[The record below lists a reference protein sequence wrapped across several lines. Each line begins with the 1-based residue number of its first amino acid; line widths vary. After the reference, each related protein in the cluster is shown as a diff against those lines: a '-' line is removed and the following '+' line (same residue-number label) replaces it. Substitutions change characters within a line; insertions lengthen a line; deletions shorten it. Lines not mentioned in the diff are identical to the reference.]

1 MKKKY
6 IEPAM
11 RCIKLDDTY
20 LLCDSPSFQY
30 YEDEASEVI
39 G

>member
-20 LLCDSPSFQY
+20 LLCDSNFRY
-30 YEDEASEVI
+30 YEEEASDVI